1 MEVDIV
7 SELREP
13 FALGQFVSCRPQQS
27 ISERA
32 TEMSETPEQYS
43 QRILAYI
50 DGKDAVAV
58 QSSTPQKIARLIARL
73 SPKQLR
79 FRPAPGK
86 WSITEIV
93 AHLVETELVG
103 GYRIRMILSKNGAP
117 IQAFDQDV
125 WAANG
130 NYSKQ
135 DPQKSVRLFRAL
147 REFNLS
153 LLRSLTQEQWN
164 QYGMHEERGK
174 ETLMRLTQ
182 MFAGHDINHLQQ
194 IEHLAKLSR
203 ASKR

>member
-1 MEVDIV
+1 M
-7 SELREP
+7 
-13 FALGQFVSCRPQQS
+13 
-27 ISERA
+27 SERA
-32 TEMSETPEQYS
+32 TEMPETPEQYS

-58 QSSTPQKIARLIARL
+58 QSRTPQKIARVIVRL

-103 GYRIRMILSKNGAP
+103 GYRMRMILSENGAP

-130 NYSKQ
+130 NYSKR

-153 LLRSLTQEQWN
+153 LLKSLTREQWE

-182 MFAGHDINHLQQ
+182 MFAGHDINHLRQ

-203 ASKR
+203 SPKK